1 MRRLEDDAL
10 CGTARGAGCAD
21 VGDAVC
27 DAGCVAG
34 PGAAGLAPGESSRP
48 PASPGRPQR
57 PAARYLTVPAGWAA
71 GLLVCAAAMASPARA
86 ADVATFRHQAAV
98 VVEQPAAFVRLPL
111 PVGVYANSRQP
122 GLADLR
128 VVDARGE
135 RVPFALLTPRP
146 SPPQPAESVRA
157 AALYPLPA
165 RRPGEAE
172 PVSPLEVQVV
182 GDRITV
188 RRLGAE
194 GRAAGTA
201 GGGAAAAGLAG
212 PAPGWLLD
220 LGERARDEAPAAS
233 LRLAWSGP
241 AEFSAAFDL
250 AVSDDLRQ
258 WRSAGGGQLLALE
271 SATGRLTQPNVLL
284 PAAAPRFVRLR
295 WLDPTQ
301 APALTS
307 ALQVRP
313 LRSSVVLDAPT
324 ALAVPPSAEPVAAV
338 TLGAAVKPGGAA
350 PQERPGALHYDLG
363 AVLPVVEIDLQL
375 GGAQRVAPVQV
386 QGRSTPDE
394 PWRDLAQ
401 TVFYRLERSGAV
413 DRPPPLALQASV
425 RYLRL
430 LPDARSGPLPATPLA
445 VQAQLLSLVF
455 AAQGSAPYRLLVGSA
470 ESAPGALPLGTLVPA
485 IDDERARFGRA
496 SLGAWSENEDVA
508 RQEAWR
514 QQWVAWRPALLWA
527 VLLVGVA
534 ALGAM
539 VWRLARRGAG

>member
-1 MRRLEDDAL
+1 MRGLEHDRM
-10 CGTARGAGCAD
+10 ARRP
-21 VGDAVC
+21 
-27 DAGCVAG
+27 AG
-34 PGAAGLAPGESSRP
+34 PASGASGGPCALPQ
-48 PASPGRPQR
+48 RPQR
-57 PAARYLTVPAGWAA
+57 PATRQRISTSRLVRAA
-71 GLLVCAAAMASPARA
+71 GMLASLAAMAAPALA
-86 ADVATFRHQAAV
+86 ADAATFRHQAAV

-111 PVGVYANSRQP
+111 PVAVYAYSRQP

-146 SPPQPAESVRA
+146 NQPQPAENVRA

-172 PVSPLEVQVV
+172 PAGPLEVQVV

-194 GRAAGTA
+194 GGAGGRTAGTA
-201 GGGAAAAGLAG
+201 GGGAAAASPAG
-212 PAPGWLLD
+212 PVPGWLFD
-220 LGERARDEAPAAS
+220 LGERAHDEAPAAS

-271 SATGRLTQPNVLL
+271 SATGRLMQPAVLL

-307 ALQVRP
+307 AQQVRP

-324 ALAVPPSAEPVAAV
+324 ALVVPPSPQPAAAA
-338 TLGAAVKPGGAA
+338 TLGTAVKPGGAP
-350 PQERPGALHYDLG
+350 PQEAPGALHYDLG

-375 GGAQRVAPVQV
+375 GGAQRVAPVRV

-394 PWRDLAQ
+394 LWRELAQ
-401 TVFYRLERSGAV
+401 TVFYRLERNGAV
-413 DRPPPLALQASV
+413 DRPPPLALQAGV

-430 LPDARSGPLPATPLA
+430 VPDARSGPLPAAPLA
-445 VQAQLLSLVF
+445 VQAQLLHLVF

-470 ESAPGALPLGTLVPA
+470 DSAPGALPIGTLVPA
-485 IDDERARFGRA
+485 IDDERARMGRA

-514 QQWVAWRPALLWA
+514 QRWVAWRPALLWA
-527 VLLVGVA
+527 VLLAGVA

-539 VWRLARRGAG
+539 VWRLARRGAAQSGA